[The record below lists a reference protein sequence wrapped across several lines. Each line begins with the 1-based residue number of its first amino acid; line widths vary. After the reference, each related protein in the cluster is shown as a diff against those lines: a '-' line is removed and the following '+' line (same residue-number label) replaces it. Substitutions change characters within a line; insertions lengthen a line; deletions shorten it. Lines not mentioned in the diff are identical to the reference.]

1 MFLSFLYFILYE
13 LVACTLVSYI
23 VIVLLLSALCQVN
36 TRYTSSILKVVW
48 TFAIIVIATCIWE
61 EL

>member
-23 VIVLLLSALCQVN
+23 VIVLLLSASCQVN

-48 TFAIIVIATCIWE
+48 TFAIVIATCIWE